1 MNLSIL
7 LKHLYRE
14 HWALIL
20 SLFFVLFALGYLWS
34 VISPFLAAALIS
46 YLVSSPANWV
56 VKKSK
61 YKIKYPIAAVI
72 TVLFF
77 MLVAGSIGL
86 LLIPVVL
93 SQIDLIR
100 TNLPTVLAGVVEN
113 VVPFLNQQFGLRLP
127 LNPVRLK
134 NMAQGLIFNN
144 GEDVF
149 IVIRNVLTAGSG
161 SLLGFTGFITL
172 VATATLF
179 MAPGWPKMV
188 TTIYTIIPPR
198 VLTRLIPLGDD
209 LNRTLSHYLRGMG
222 VVVTFQ
228 GVFYA
233 VALSA
238 IGLNAGWAIG
248 LLAGVLSLVPYIG
261 LTISAVIAIFSAIL
275 DFQGVSGVLMVVAI
289 FGIGQIIE
297 GFILTPVVVGD
308 KIGLSALS
316 VVFSLTF
323 FGALFGLVGVI
334 LALPLAACLK
344 VILDQQ
350 IEAYRRS
357 EFFNSTGVD
366 SAHPDLV
373 IADSVQPDA
382 IRQDHIRQDLS
393 RED

>member
-1 MNLSIL
+1 MNLSLL
-7 LKHLYRE
+7 LKHVYRE

-20 SLFFVLFALGYLWS
+20 SLFAVLFTLGYLWS

-61 YKIKYPIAAVI
+61 NRINFPVAAVI
-72 TVLFF
+72 TVIFF
-77 MLVAGSIGL
+77 MLVAASIGL

-100 TNLPTVLAGVVEN
+100 TNLPTVLGGVIEK

-134 NMAQGLIFNN
+134 NMVQGLIFNN

-179 MAPGWPKMV
+179 MAPGWPKIV
-188 TTIYTIIPPR
+188 TSIYTIIPPR
-198 VLTRLIPLGDD
+198 VLSRLIPLGDE
-209 LNRTLSHYLRGMG
+209 LNRTLSDYLKGMG

-261 LTISAVIAIFSAIL
+261 LTISAMIAIFSAIL
-275 DFQGVSGVLMVVAI
+275 DFQGAGGVLMVVAI

-297 GFILTPVVVGD
+297 GFILTPLVVGD

-344 VILDQQ
+344 VVMNQQ
-350 IEAYRRS
+350 VEAYRRS
-357 EFFNSTGVD
+357 QFFNSTGPE
-366 SAHPDLV
+366 SITTELT
-373 IADSVQPDA
+373 
-382 IRQDHIRQDLS
+382 RQD
-393 RED
+393 

>member
-1 MNLSIL
+1 MNLSLL

-20 SLFFVLFALGYLWS
+20 TLLFVLFALGSLWS

-61 YKIKYPIAAVI
+61 KRINYPFAAVI
-72 TVLFF
+72 TVIFF
-77 MLVAGSIGL
+77 MLVAASIGL

-100 TNLPTVLAGVVEN
+100 TNLPTVLGGVIEK

-134 NMAQGLIFNN
+134 NMVQGLIFNN

-179 MAPGWPKMV
+179 MAPGWPKIV
-188 TTIYTIIPPR
+188 TSIYTIIPPR
-198 VLTRLIPLGDD
+198 VLSRLVPLGDE
-209 LNRTLSHYLRGMG
+209 LNRTLSDYLKGMG

-275 DFQGVSGVLMVVAI
+275 DFQGVGGVLMVVAI
-289 FGIGQIIE
+289 FAIGQIIE
-297 GFILTPVVVGD
+297 GFILTPLVVGD

-344 VILDQQ
+344 VIMLQQ
-350 IEAYRRS
+350 VEAYRRS
-357 EFFNSTGVD
+357 QFFNSTGLNLTGE
-366 SAHPDLV
+366 DL
-373 IADSVQPDA
+373 AGKD
-382 IRQDHIRQDLS
+382 
-393 RED
+393 